1 MYKGTILSRY
11 STFFIYTYNIV
22 YGIIYNMIINLYG
35 WKTDE
40 LCKGIY
46 KDIQR

>member
-1 MYKGTILSRY
+1 MYKGTILSIY
-11 STFFIYTYNIV
+11 STFFIYAYSIE
-22 YGIIYNMIINLYG
+22 YGNIYNMIINLYG
-35 WKTDE
+35 WIKDE

>member
-11 STFFIYTYNIV
+11 STFFIFTYIIE
-22 YGIIYNMIINLYG
+22 YGIIYNTIINLYG
-35 WKTDE
+35 WIKDE

>member
-11 STFFIYTYNIV
+11 STFFIYTYQIV

>member
-11 STFFIYTYNIV
+11 STFFIYTYYIV
-22 YGIIYNMIINLYG
+22 YGIIYNIIINLYG
-35 WKTDE
+35 WIRDE
-40 LCKGIY
+40 LCKGIH

>member
-11 STFFIYTYNIV
+11 STFFIFTYIIEYGNIYNI
-22 YGIIYNMIINLYG
+22 IINLYG
-35 WKTDE
+35 WIRDE

>member
-11 STFFIYTYNIV
+11 STFFIYTHYKV
-22 YGIIYNMIINLYG
+22 YGNIYNMIINLYG
-35 WKTDE
+35 WITDE

>member
-11 STFFIYTYNIV
+11 STFFIFTYIIE
-22 YGIIYNMIINLYG
+22 YGNIYNMIINLYG
-35 WKTDE
+35 WITDE
-40 LCKGIY
+40 LCKSIY

>member
-11 STFFIYTYNIV
+11 STFFIFTYIIEYGNIYNI
-22 YGIIYNMIINLYG
+22 IINLYG
-35 WKTDE
+35 WIRDE
-40 LCKGIY
+40 LCKSLY

>member
-1 MYKGTILSRY
+1 MYKGTILLRY
-11 STFFIYTYNIV
+11 STFFIYTHILV